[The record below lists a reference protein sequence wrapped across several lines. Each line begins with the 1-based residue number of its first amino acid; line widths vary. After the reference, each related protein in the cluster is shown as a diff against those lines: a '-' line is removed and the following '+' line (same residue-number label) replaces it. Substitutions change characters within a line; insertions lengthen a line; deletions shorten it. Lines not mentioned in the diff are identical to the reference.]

1 MTSCRWC
8 FTVNN
13 PKDTDHVTLSTL
25 DCKYMIYAEETAPT
39 TGTLHLQGYVV
50 LSSPCRLSKMKK
62 ILPPGTHIEAAKG
75 TTEQNIEY
83 CSKEGWPVEYGTRP
97 KTRAQI
103 GEDNAA
109 RYADAI
115 QAAKEGRMD
124 DIPPDLRTKHYNT
137 YKNIAKDYMPKPDS
151 LAQTCGLW
159 IYGPTGTGKTHAV
172 VTAFPDRYMKPLN
185 KWWDG
190 YQGEDVV
197 HLDEIAPSHAQWIA
211 PYLKKWADK
220 WPFDAES
227 KGSAAQLRPE
237 KIIVTSNYSIDQ
249 MVFAEE
255 DLDAIKRRY
264 TQVFKYTR
272 EQTILLL

>member
-50 LSSPCRLSKMKK
+50 LSSPCSLSKMKK

-159 IYGPTGTGKTHAV
+159 IYGPTGNV
-172 VTAFPDRYMKPLN
+172 
-185 KWWDG
+185 
-190 YQGEDVV
+190 
-197 HLDEIAPSHAQWIA
+197 
-211 PYLKKWADK
+211 
-220 WPFDAES
+220 
-227 KGSAAQLRPE
+227 
-237 KIIVTSNYSIDQ
+237 KIGRACN
-249 MVFAEE
+249 
-255 DLDAIKRRY
+255 
-264 TQVFKYTR
+264 
-272 EQTILLL
+272 

>member
-1 MTSCRWC
+1 MVLHSQQPERYRSRDAVHSGLQVHDICRRNC
-8 FTVNN
+8 PDYRNAALARVCSAFQSLPPVQ
-13 PKDTDHVTLSTL
+13 D
-25 DCKYMIYAEETAPT
+25 E
-39 TGTLHLQGYVV
+39 
-50 LSSPCRLSKMKK
+50 K

-151 LAQTCGLW
+151 SPRRVD
-159 IYGPTGTGKTHAV
+159 YGSMARLEP
-172 VTAFPDRYMKPLN
+172 
-185 KWWDG
+185 
-190 YQGEDVV
+190 E
-197 HLDEIAPSHAQWIA
+197 
-211 PYLKKWADK
+211 
-220 WPFDAES
+220 
-227 KGSAAQLRPE
+227 RP
-237 KIIVTSNYSIDQ
+237 
-249 MVFAEE
+249 MPW
-255 DLDAIKRRY
+255 
-264 TQVFKYTR
+264 
-272 EQTILLL
+272 

>member
-1 MTSCRWC
+1 MASCRWC

-25 DCKYMIYAEETAPT
+25 DCKYMIYAEETALT

-124 DIPPDLRTKHYNT
+124 DIP
-137 YKNIAKDYMPKPDS
+137 
-151 LAQTCGLW
+151 QTCEPNITIHTKILPR
-159 IYGPTGTGKTHAV
+159 IICPSRTPSPRRVDYGSMARLEP
-172 VTAFPDRYMKPLN
+172 
-185 KWWDG
+185 
-190 YQGEDVV
+190 E
-197 HLDEIAPSHAQWIA
+197 
-211 PYLKKWADK
+211 
-220 WPFDAES
+220 
-227 KGSAAQLRPE
+227 RP
-237 KIIVTSNYSIDQ
+237 
-249 MVFAEE
+249 MPW
-255 DLDAIKRRY
+255 
-264 TQVFKYTR
+264 
-272 EQTILLL
+272 